1 MTGRRRRA
9 AVLLSLALAC
19 GGLAA
24 ARVSDRVERAERRT
38 GPLVPVLTAARDLG
52 AGDEIGRGAVAV
64 AEVPARYAPP
74 DAIADPAAVIGA
86 RPAVAAV
93 RGAYVTASL
102 LGAGAGP
109 RGAAGPLR
117 RGERAVEVP
126 VTGGSPSAEPAA
138 FGQRVDVVVSTEP
151 RSGPGRSFLAL
162 EDVELLAFRPGGG
175 DGGERPERADGVATL
190 RVTVR
195 QAVYLSAAGNYAREV
210 RLLPRPAGDRGR
222 TGAVRATGDL

>member
-1 MTGRRRRA
+1 M
-9 AVLLSLALAC
+9 LLALALAC

-24 ARVSDRVERAERRT
+24 AQVSDRLERAERRT
-38 GPLVPVLTAARDLG
+38 GPLVPVVAAARDLE
-52 AGDEIGRGAVAV
+52 AGKEIGRGALAV

-74 DAIADPAAVIGA
+74 DAIGDPAAVVGA
-86 RPAVAAV
+86 RPAVATV

-109 RGAAGPLR
+109 RGAGGTLR

-126 VTGGSPSAEPAA
+126 VAGGPPSSDPAA
-138 FGQRVDVVVSTEP
+138 FGPRVDVVVSTEP
-151 RSGPGRSFLAL
+151 RSGSGRSFLAL

-175 DGGERPERADGVATL
+175 VAGERPERADGVATL

-195 QAVYLSAAGNYAREV
+195 QAVYLTAAGNYAREV

-222 TGAVRATGDL
+222 AGAVRATGDL